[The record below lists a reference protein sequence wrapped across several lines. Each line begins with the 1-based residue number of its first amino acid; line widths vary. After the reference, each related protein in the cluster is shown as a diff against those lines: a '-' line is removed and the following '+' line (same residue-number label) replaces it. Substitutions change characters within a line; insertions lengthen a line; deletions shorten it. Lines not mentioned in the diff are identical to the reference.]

1 MNRMTVI
8 YLDELITEQ
17 NVLDVLPDLENEV
30 IEAICATRNK
40 ARLVSAAQMQGK
52 QVIKKCSARRW
63 MQAKKQL
70 NIMFKSLEAAATE
83 VEQNLWVL

>member
-1 MNRMTVI
+1 MTVI
-8 YLDELITEQ
+8 YLDELVTEQ

-40 ARLVSAAQMQGK
+40 ARLVSAASMQVK
-52 QVIKKCSARRW
+52 QVIKKCAARRW

-70 NIMFKSLEAAATE
+70 NIMFKSLESAATE

>member
-1 MNRMTVI
+1 MTVI

-40 ARLVSAAQMQGK
+40 ARLISSAQMQVK

-70 NIMFKSLEAAATE
+70 NIMFKSLESAAAE

>member
-1 MNRMTVI
+1 MIVV
-8 YLDELITEQ
+8 YLDELKTEQ
-17 NVLDVLPDLENEV
+17 DVKDVVPDLQNEV

-40 ARLVSAAQMQGK
+40 ARLITSAQMQVK
-52 QVIKKCSARRW
+52 QVIKKCAARRW

>member
-1 MNRMTVI
+1 MIVI
-8 YLDELITEQ
+8 YLDELTDEQ
-17 NVLDVLPDLENEV
+17 KVLDVLPELENEV

-40 ARLVSAAQMQGK
+40 ARLVSAASMQVK

-63 MQAKKQL
+63 MQGKKQL

>member
-1 MNRMTVI
+1 MTVI
-8 YLDELITEQ
+8 YLDELTDEQ
-17 NVLDVLPDLENEV
+17 KVLAVLPDLENEV

-40 ARLVSAAQMQGK
+40 ARLITSAQMQVK
-52 QVIKKCSARRW
+52 QVIKKCAARRW

-70 NIMFKSLEAAATE
+70 NVMFKSLESAATE

>member
-1 MNRMTVI
+1 MTVI
-8 YLDELITEQ
+8 YLDELTSEQ
-17 NVLDVLPDLENEV
+17 AVLDVLPELENEV

-40 ARLVSAAQMQGK
+40 ARLVSAASMQVK
-52 QVIKKCSARRW
+52 QVIKKCAARRW

-70 NIMFKSLEAAATE
+70 NIMFKSPEAAATE